1 MANLGLFVGF
11 GSVFAARIG
20 RAITER
26 FSAAVA
32 GRVIVAAALALVVA
46 DFLSGLVHFLCDNFG
61 SPTTPI
67 LGQKFIKAFREHH
80 DDPAAMTHGDF
91 VEVNADNLFVCL
103 PVLLPGVV
111 WLDVSGHLYFAV
123 FLVMLMAFIAV
134 TNEVHKW
141 AHSAPIPPV
150 MRGLQAT
157 RLFLHPRHHQV
168 HHDAPHDSNYCITSG
183 VLNPLLTRV
192 RFWYALQR
200 VLSGGCRRERPQ
212 LHAQEQVGRVGTP
225 ERIRSREGVAG

>member
-1 MANLGLFVGF
+1 M
-11 GSVFAARIG
+11 FAVRIG
-20 RAITER
+20 RAITHR
-26 FSAAVA
+26 FSAVVA
-32 GRVIVAAALALVVA
+32 GRVVVAVALALVVA

-61 SPTTPI
+61 SPETPV

-111 WLDVSGHLYFAV
+111 WFNVSGHLYVAV
-123 FLVMLMAFIAV
+123 FLAMLAVFIAV

-141 AHSAPIPPV
+141 AHSAPIPPF

-157 RLFLHPRHHQV
+157 RLVLRPGHHQV
-168 HHDAPHDSNYCITSG
+168 HHDPPHDANYCITSG

-192 RFWYALQR
+192 RFWHALQR
-200 VLSGGCRRERPQ
+200 VLSGGGRRERPRPR
-212 LHAQEQVGRVGTP
+212 AQEPVGRAGTP
-225 ERIRSREGVAG
+225 ERTRSREGVAG